1 MTTLLS
7 SATCQFIKHHQHAFD
22 MTRSDQCSYTVL
34 L

>member
-1 MTTLLS
+1 
-7 SATCQFIKHHQHAFD
+7 